1 MGWQGKEVFEREKD
15 EKENNYNLGVP
26 IKMGNETKKKI
37 NFPILNGKLISYSH
51 SIFVITYYE

>member
-1 MGWQGKEVFEREKD
+1 MFEREKD